1 MSDPIRSP
9 KTQVEPKNYQKRRDG
24 RKPCRVLMMA
34 IVEPDEPKAGSAHGK
49 AHQASQYLVIG
60 LNAPPEYG
68 IRPSLS

>member
-1 MSDPIRSP
+1 
-9 KTQVEPKNYQKRRDG
+9 
-24 RKPCRVLMMA
+24 MMA